1 MSTLTTR
8 QLGADNAAGF
18 IADEER
24 TRATESRSAVSSRRV
39 LVRAIARRLIGGVIV
54 LWAAVTAAFFAVH
67 LTPGNTVDV
76 LIGEGTK
83 SPAARAAITAEW
95 GLDRPL
101 LQQYVDYLGRLLR
114 GDLGTS
120 YVLQRPVS
128 DVVFSQLG
136 PTAQLA
142 ATGAVVAVILAVI
155 VSVATAGRPIARRIS
170 GTIELITVSI
180 PEFWLG
186 LVLLSVFS
194 FGLGWFPVAGADGFQ
209 SLVLPALA
217 LGLGLFGMFAQ
228 VLREGIERSLDE
240 PYSLTVRSRGVSD
253 LVLRLRHSV
262 RHASLPVITLAG
274 WTVGGLL
281 GGAVIVEQVFGRPG
295 VGQVALAAAQGKDLP
310 VVLGVALVGAFAYV
324 IVNTV
329 VDIVALAIDPRLRV
343 ATGGGL

>member
-1 MSTLTTR
+1 MATVSTLPAVIGTKGQSTPPR
-8 QLGADNAAGF
+8 
-18 IADEER
+18 R
-24 TRATESRSAVSSRRV
+24 TLA
-39 LVRAIARRLIGGVIV
+39 RAIVRRIVGGLVV

-67 LTPGNTVDV
+67 ATPGNTADV
-76 LIGEGTK
+76 LIGEGAK
-83 SPAARAAITAEW
+83 SPEARAAITAEW

-101 LQQYVDYLGRLLR
+101 VQQYLDYVGRLLH

-136 PTAQLA
+136 PTAELA
-142 ATGAVVAVILAVI
+142 AAGAAVAVILALI
-155 VSVATAGRPIARRIS
+155 ASVASAGRPHARRVAS
-170 GTIELITVSI
+170 TIELITVSI

-186 LVLLSVFS
+186 LVLLAVFS
-194 FGLGWFPVAGADGFQ
+194 FGLGWFPVAGADGIQ

-228 VLREGIERSLDE
+228 VMREGIERSLDE

-281 GGAVIVEQVFGRPG
+281 GGAIIVEQVFGRPG
-295 VGQVALAAAQGKDLP
+295 VGQVALAAAQSKDLP

-324 IVNTV
+324 VVNTI
-329 VDIVALAIDPRLRV
+329 VDILAIVIDPRLRV
-343 ATGGGL
+343 GTGGAL